1 MIATREITT
10 LVVNGANYRPNLQEG
25 NLMLVLSRKTHETIV
40 IDSDIQITVVSI
52 SASRVKIGI
61 QAPDYVRVLRSELSP
76 RGGDPPEVIGPLLDE
91 PHRDEKWTSLLP
103 R

>member
-1 MIATREITT
+1 
-10 LVVNGANYRPNLQEG
+10 
-25 NLMLVLSRKTHETIV
+25 MLVLSRKTHETIV

-61 QAPDYVRVLRSELSP
+61 QAPDYVRVLRSELLP
-76 RGGDPPEVIGPLLDE
+76 PGRDDPPEIVGPPLDE
-91 PHRDEKWTSLLP
+91 PHRDEKWTPLSSLLL

>member
-1 MIATREITT
+1 
-10 LVVNGANYRPNLQEG
+10 
-25 NLMLVLSRKTHETIV
+25 MLVLSRKTHETIV
-40 IDSDIQITVVSI
+40 IGSDIQITVISVS
-52 SASRVKIGI
+52 ANRVKIGI